1 MSPSHRSLRAAL
13 ALVLAAS
20 LPQCAS
26 APSPAPV
33 VAPAVTAPSSVE
45 LAVGLSFAWT
55 ASMVQYSVEP
65 FTNDAPGW
73 LFVVVPVV
81 M

>member
-1 MSPSHRSLRAAL
+1 MPT
-13 ALVLAAS
+13 
-20 LPQCAS
+20 P
-26 APSPAPV
+26 
-33 VAPAVTAPSSVE
+33 SVE

-65 FTNDAPGW
+65 STNDAPGW